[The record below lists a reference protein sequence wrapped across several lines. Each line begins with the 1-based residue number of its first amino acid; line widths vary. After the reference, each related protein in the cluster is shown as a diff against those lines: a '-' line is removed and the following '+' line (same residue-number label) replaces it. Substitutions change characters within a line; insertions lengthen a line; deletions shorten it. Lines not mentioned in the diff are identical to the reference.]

1 MVVGVAE
8 SRMKWSSVLDS
19 TRLVVRSY
27 IVPYFTVLYCTVLYC
42 TTMVVGKVTKV
53 VGYYYLV

>member
-8 SRMKWSSVLDS
+8 SRMEWSSVLDS

-27 IVPYFTVLYCTVLYC
+27 IVPYFTVLYCN
-42 TTMVVGKVTKV
+42 TMVVGKVTKV